1 MTSSSRRVVSGGLL
15 PDFLTV
21 EEAAAVLRIG
31 RTGAYEL
38 ARQFI
43 RTDGGAGLPVIRI
56 GKQLRVP
63 RAALERWHGGPL
75 NSELATSA
83 SAIASDSA
91 DGPVALSVAA
101 ATVPQA
107 RSGTGRRRAS
117 TPSAQL
123 VLLERD

>member
-1 MTSSSRRVVSGGLL
+1 M

-75 NSELATSA
+75 TSEFALPTSA
-83 SAIASDSA
+83 SAVASESA
-91 DGPVALSVAA
+91 DAPVAQSASAA
-101 ATVPQA
+101 AVPQA
-107 RSGTGRRRAS
+107 RSRNGRRRAS